1 MNIYGSLMDIFD
13 EKKQKSFMTKKTNT
27 FVTKNKYLRR
37 KKQKTFMS
45 KKNENTNKNGY
56 TLL

>member
-1 MNIYGSLMDIFD
+1 MNIYGSLMDIYD
-13 EKKQKSFMTKKTNT
+13 EKTKT

-56 TLL
+56 MLL

>member
-1 MNIYGSLMDIFD
+1 MNIYGSLMDIYD
-13 EKKQKSFMTKKTNT
+13 EKNKDVCDEKQIFMT
-27 FVTKNKYLRR
+27 

-56 TLL
+56 MLL

>member
-13 EKKQKSFMTKKTNT
+13 EKKQKSFM
-27 FVTKNKYLRR
+27 TKNKYLRR

-45 KKNENTNKNGY
+45 KKNENTNKKGY
-56 TLL
+56 MLL